1 MEYVSIARQRL
12 PADGCDTLYSI
23 NYSNGDYMSYTFLPD
38 VASFFLLCWTFV
50 LLWTQRKQFQSLT
63 PVAIAVVFLS
73 IGRIAD
79 VILEL
84 SISRYSSSPLGWKRE
99 SFDLIMTNA
108 GNICDVI
115 GILFLIYGFFKTIE
129 FQKKEEKRIED
140 LEILLPLCAW
150 CKKYRSENGEWKPI
164 EEYLS
169 DSGAPA
175 VTHGICPECA
185 SKQLDIAN
193 SRKKKTLAD
202 Q

>member
-1 MEYVSIARQRL
+1 MYF
-12 PADGCDTLYSI
+12 
-23 NYSNGDYMSYTFLPD
+23 NFLPD
-38 VASFFLLCWTFV
+38 IISFFLLCWAFI
-50 LLWTQRKQFQSLT
+50 LLWRQRNRFQSLT
-63 PVAIAVVFLS
+63 PVTISVVFLS
-73 IGRIAD
+73 LGRIAD

-129 FQKKEEKRIED
+129 FQKKEEKRIEY
-140 LEILLPLCAW
+140 LETLLPLCAW

-164 EEYLS
+164 EEYLHE
-169 DSGAPA
+169 SGAPA

-185 SKQLDIAN
+185 SKQLGIAS
-193 SRKKKTLAD
+193 SRRQKNTN
-202 Q
+202 